1 MKAVIGL
8 DPGHGG
14 SYSGT
19 YSCNTVKDGLFE
31 KDYCLELC
39 LMIEERL
46 LANGFGAVLSRR
58 TDIFPGNVSKR
69 AGKMIENKVD
79 FALSIHFN
87 GFGNKSANGCEVFVP
102 YAEVHAGIESGFYT
116 ELKKYF
122 SERPPFARSSNFDDR
137 NEIFD
142 KKLNVKTRKFE
153 ALSDKKDYFG
163 FVRACWEKGISADL
177 LEICFLTNEKDF
189 SEYQK
194 NKTKIADGIAKSIV
208 EAFGEE
214 YISTEEGELSVVP
227 KIKRKVRNSGSK
239 IDLPY

>member
-58 TDIFPGNVSKR
+58 TDVFPGNVSKR

-87 GFGNKSANGCEVFVP
+87 GFEKQSANGCEVFVP
-102 YAEVHAGIESGFYT
+102 YGEKLAGIECGFYK
-116 ELKKYF
+116 ELGKYF
-122 SERPPFARSSNFDDR
+122 SRREPFARANSFYDR
-137 NEIFD
+137 NEVFD
-142 KKLNVKTRKFE
+142 KELNIATRRFDAFDKTG
-153 ALSDKKDYFG
+153 KDYFG
-163 FVRACWEKGISADL
+163 FVRDCWAAGISADL
-177 LEICFLTNEKDF
+177 LEICFLTNPADF
-189 SEYQK
+189 AAYKANTER
-194 NKTKIADGIAKSIV
+194 IADGIARSIV
-208 EAFGEE
+208 EGFGEKYFFE
-214 YISTEEGELSVVP
+214 KGETKKAGP
-227 KIKRKVRNSGSK
+227 KIRPRHK
-239 IDLPY
+239 IDVIK